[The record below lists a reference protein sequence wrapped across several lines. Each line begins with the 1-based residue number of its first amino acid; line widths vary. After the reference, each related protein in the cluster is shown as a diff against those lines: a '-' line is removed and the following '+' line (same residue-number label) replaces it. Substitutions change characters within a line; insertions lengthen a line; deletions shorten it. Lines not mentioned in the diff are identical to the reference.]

1 MRNGMFLSSEYLNI
15 MNVKAIYE
23 RKRGIVMEKSV
34 EILFTE
40 DILKCFLES
49 FHLQTEVKKLGDFEN
64 YVFEAYRGNNP
75 VILRITHSSHRSKDE
90 IQAEL
95 DWMNYLH
102 KQKVNCPEA
111 FTSSNNQ
118 LIEDLP
124 ASDGSF
130 FYACLFSKVP
140 GSRVKIKSPEFN
152 DQLFHAWGKAI
163 GQMHA
168 VTKEYQPSK
177 EIKLRPSWEDEE
189 LLDIETY
196 VPNEKEIIKNTKLL
210 IKELKSLPRT
220 KDNFGLIHSDIHSG
234 NFFYDGECVHVFDFD
249 DCSYHWFASDIAI
262 PLYYSVLY
270 GYHNVSEMEREQF
283 AINFLSHF
291 IKGYEEHHSL
301 PEAWKEQLPL
311 FFMLRDIT
319 LYSVLHKKI
328 SPEERDEEINQMIE
342 GLKSRIIKKEPIVK
356 LG

>member
-1 MRNGMFLSSEYLNI
+1 M
-15 MNVKAIYE
+15 
-23 RKRGIVMEKSV
+23 MEKSV
-34 EILFTE
+34 DILFTE

-49 FHLQTEVKKLGDFEN
+49 FHLKPEVKKLGDFEN

-75 VILRITHSSHRSKDE
+75 IILRITHSSHRSKDE

-102 KQKVNCPEA
+102 MQKVSCPEA

-118 LIEDLP
+118 LIEELR
-124 ASDGSF
+124 AGDGSY
-130 FYACLFSKVP
+130 FYACLFSKVSGRP
-140 GSRVKIKSPEFN
+140 VKIKSPEFN
-152 DQLFHAWGKAI
+152 NQLFRAWGRTI

-168 VTKEYQPSK
+168 VSKVYQPRK

-196 VPNEKEIIKNTKLL
+196 VPNEKEIIKNTKML

-234 NFFYDGECVHVFDFD
+234 NFFYDGQSVHVFDFD

-270 GYHNVSEMEREQF
+270 GYHCASEIERANF
-283 AINFLSHF
+283 ASNFLSHF
-291 IKGYEEHHSL
+291 TKGYEEHHLL
-301 PEAWKEQLPL
+301 PKNWKEQLPL
-311 FFMLRDIT
+311 FFRLRDIT
-319 LYSVLHKKI
+319 LYCVLHKKI
-328 SPEERDEEINQMIE
+328 PPEERNEEINQMLV
-342 GLKSRIIKKEPIVK
+342 GLKSRIMKKEPIVY

>member
-1 MRNGMFLSSEYLNI
+1 MKNGMFLSSKYLNI
-15 MNVKAIYE
+15 INEKTIYD
-23 RKRGIVMEKSV
+23 RRGDHMEKSV

-40 DILKCFLES
+40 DVLNHFLES

-64 YVFEAYRGNNP
+64 YVFEAYRGDNP

-90 IQAEL
+90 ILAEL

-102 KQKVNCPEA
+102 KQKVNCPKA
-111 FTSSNNQ
+111 YTSSKNQ

-124 ASDGSF
+124 AGDGSF
-130 FYACLFSKVP
+130 FYTCLFSKVDGYP
-140 GSRVKIKSPEFN
+140 VKIRSAEFN
-152 DQLFHAWGKAI
+152 NKLFHAWGKAI
-163 GQMHA
+163 GQMHS
-168 VTKEYQPSK
+168 VTKEYQPSN

-210 IKELKSLPRT
+210 IKELQSILRT

-270 GYHNVSEMEREQF
+270 GYQSASEMEREQF

-291 IKGYEEHHSL
+291 TKGYEEHHSL
-301 PEAWKEQLPL
+301 PEDWKQQLPL

-319 LYSVLHKKI
+319 LYCVLHKKF
-328 SPEERDEEINQMIE
+328 SLEERDDEINQMIE

>member
-1 MRNGMFLSSEYLNI
+1 
-15 MNVKAIYE
+15 
-23 RKRGIVMEKSV
+23 MEKSV

-40 DILKCFLES
+40 DILKFFLKS
-49 FHLQTEVKKLGDFEN
+49 FHLQAEVKKLGDFEN

-90 IQAEL
+90 IIAEL

-140 GSRVKIKSPEFN
+140 GSRVKIKSPVFN
-152 DQLFHAWGKAI
+152 NQLFHAWGKAI
-163 GQMHA
+163 AQMHA
-168 VTKEYQPSK
+168 VTKEYEPSK

-189 LLDIETY
+189 LLNIETY
-196 VPNEKEIIKNTKLL
+196 VPNENEIIKNTKLL

-270 GYHNVSEMEREQF
+270 GYHNVSELEREQF

-291 IKGYEEHHSL
+291 IKGYEEHHLL
-301 PEAWKEQLPL
+301 PEGWKEQLPL

-328 SPEERDEEINQMIE
+328 SPEERDEDIKQMIE